1 MATAEGV
8 FTSTD
13 QGKTWQGGL
22 VLGSAEYHTVAVWD
36 GEILAAR
43 RQGVVFSKDGGKN
56 WTPMGI
62 PSHIKDVRRIAFSKD
77 GELWVG
83 AGDGIYFSRDRGT
96 SWFWLEKVPVRD
108 VGDLAFDTTTGKMLA
123 TSRSSEVLYSIDP
136 KTLAFSGIS
145 TGFRLFLARSA
156 GGLRFAASL
165 QDGVL
170 MGPDAANGGSAPS
183 ASVAATGASHR

>member
-1 MATAEGV
+1 M
-8 FTSTD
+8 

-22 VLGSAEYHTVAVWD
+22 VLGSAEYNSVAVWD
-36 GEILAAR
+36 GEILASR
-43 RQGVVFSKDGGKN
+43 RQGVAFSKNGGKD

-62 PSHIKDVRRIAFSKD
+62 PSHIKDIRRIAISKD

-96 SWFWLEKVPVRD
+96 TWFWLEKVPVRD

-123 TSRSSEVLYSIDP
+123 TSRSSQILYSIDP
-136 KTLAFSGIS
+136 KTLTYQGTS

-170 MGPDAANGGSAPS
+170 MGPDATNAGTGSAPS
-183 ASVAATGASHR
+183 ASVAATGSSHR